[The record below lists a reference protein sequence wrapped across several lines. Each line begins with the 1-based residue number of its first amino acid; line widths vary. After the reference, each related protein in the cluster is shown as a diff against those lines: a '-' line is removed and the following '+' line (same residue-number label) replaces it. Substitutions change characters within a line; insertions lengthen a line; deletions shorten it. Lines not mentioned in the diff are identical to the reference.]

1 MSTRFFPTALT
12 TGMAGTSIDPDLAAW
27 LQARDRHATA
37 GLRAGGHGPIGFST
51 LLCERPPL
59 AVPQPTTAWRRLR
72 RALKRLSAN

>member
-37 GLRAGGHGPIGFST
+37 GIRVGCHVPMGFIT
-51 LLCERPPL
+51 LLGERSPL
-59 AVPQPTTAWRRLR
+59 PVPKPTTAWRRLR